1 MSNVATKKYQ
11 IIYSSDKKIKFVFFG
26 DSYSVT
32 PFLVFETDNY
42 NELVNYIYDENLY
55 EDKNSYIDYETLKQ
69 VEEDVK
75 ETLIKYDD

>member
-1 MSNVATKKYQ
+1 MSNVATKKYKLF
-11 IIYSSDKKIKFVFFG
+11 YSNDKSIKFVFFG

-32 PFLVFETDNY
+32 PFIVFETDTY

-55 EDKNSYIDYETLKQ
+55 EDKNSHIDYERLKQ

-75 ETLIKYDD
+75 ETLMKYDD

>member
-11 IIYSSDKKIKFVFFG
+11 IIYSSDKSIKFVFFG
-26 DSYSVT
+26 DSYCVT
-32 PFLVFETDNY
+32 PFIVFETDNY

>member
-11 IIYSSDKKIKFVFFG
+11 IIYSSDKTIKYVLFG
-26 DSYSVT
+26 NCFTVT
-32 PFLVFETDNY
+32 KFIVFETDNY

-55 EDKNSYIDYETLKQ
+55 EDKNSKINYEKLKQ